1 MKVHGIEVDDTA
13 LATVR
18 AWIARQ
24 TVGFTFNEVAL
35 ELMRAKVPYAISDR
49 ATDRLLQQ
57 MKRAGAVAFRGG
69 YWHVV
74 PASSKEDKAA

>member
-1 MKVHGIEVDDTA
+1 MRVQGTEIDDAA

-24 TVGFTFNEVAL
+24 TIGFTFGDVAD
-35 ELMRAKVPYAISDR
+35 ELILAKVPYSVHYR
-49 ATDRLLQQ
+49 AVRRLLQQ
-57 MKRAGAVAFRGG
+57 MKRAGDVAFRGG

>member
-1 MKVHGIEVDDTA
+1 MRVHDIEIDEAA

-35 ELMRAKVPYAISDR
+35 ELMRAKVPYAVCDR
-49 ATDRLLQQ
+49 ATDRVLQQ

-69 YWHVV
+69 YWHTL
-74 PASSKEDKAA
+74 PAPPGNA